1 VYQEDQQ
8 LVARMRAGEQR
19 AFDAFFTAYAQRLAA
34 FAARRSRLDAA
45 SVEDVVQN
53 SLIKAVRNLAGFR
66 GEAALFSWLCKICR
80 HELADIHRKSARRPA
95 HDSVDAVSNLRDA
108 VMQLQAPSDEEP
120 HAQLE
125 SAARNGAVVD
135 ALNALPEHYALALEM
150 KYGDGLSVED
160 IGHGLGL
167 TTIAAQSL
175 LARARAA
182 FRERWQGPVEDENT
196 SPVYRSGEERSQ

>member
-1 VYQEDQQ
+1 
-8 LVARMRAGEQR
+8 MRAGEQR

-95 HDSVDAVSNLRDA
+95 HDSVDAVSNLETNPDTGEITRLVKCNFHKLCA
-108 VMQLQAPSDEEP
+108 SLPAP
-120 HAQLE
+120 
-125 SAARNGAVVD
+125 
-135 ALNALPEHYALALEM
+135 
-150 KYGDGLSVED
+150 
-160 IGHGLGL
+160 
-167 TTIAAQSL
+167 
-175 LARARAA
+175 
-182 FRERWQGPVEDENT
+182 
-196 SPVYRSGEERSQ
+196 